1 VNDRPAGRFHL
12 SGYGIVLVVSFV
24 LALASESAIAIQ
36 FHSRGHPSEWPFFLY
51 LELKQPEQTSSVPWS
66 ECEEMR
72 AGVVGEHEAQE
83 LKNGAPSFSRGKRT
97 FTPSR
102 RVFAGFA
109 NAQEDKVSTVC
120 QARVLYCTA
129 TSTPTVSAS
138 SISCISGFSRNVNSS
153 NPNCNT
159 SPNLRMRSVRFSL

>member
-72 AGVVGEHEAQE
+72 AGVAGEHEAQE
-83 LKNGAPSFSRGKRT
+83 LKNGAPSFGKRSMRPIPGLIA
-97 FTPSR
+97 FIVGAVMSAVAGQSR
-102 RVFAGFA
+102 KA
-109 NAQEDKVSTVC
+109 S
-120 QARVLYCTA
+120 TA
-129 TSTPTVSAS
+129 TATAT
-138 SISCISGFSRNVNSS
+138 
-153 NPNCNT
+153 
-159 SPNLRMRSVRFSL
+159 